1 LIESTS
7 NTESNEGLIEKERFA
22 LYMREMLRACI
33 GSIVIGLPLFAFI
46 FGSQAHKHSFII
58 WFTFDVVLLVSVL
71 FTFYGFYKY
80 NDKFTDPMWKRI
92 SDIPIL
98 IFSLY
103 IASAPWL
110 WLQNEVDIYFYT
122 MFIMVIAL
130 TGTITQSISYYFS
143 RQVVFSTLPILSL
156 LIKFYTMESQNHVE
170 IYIVVLL
177 VLGGLIAFSHHINK
191 SLIHSIVLKI
201 EHLQA
206 RENAERVN
214 AEKSQ
219 FIAAASHDIR
229 QPLQAIN
236 LLVDT
241 LKLRNKNTEDE
252 VLFNRLES
260 SVDSMSELL
269 NSLLDVSKLDAQVI
283 VPQPQHICLM
293 ALLMK
298 LQGELEPLAKAKG
311 LDLTVEAE
319 NIAALADVILLEQV
333 LNNLLSNAIRY
344 TEHGGI
350 ILSAQKELGK
360 ITISVRDTGIG
371 IDSLD
376 QEAIFLEFH
385 QLHNQERDQ
394 SKGLGLGLSIV
405 KRLCT
410 LQHWPLSLD
419 SELAVGSCF
428 SFTIPQGSS
437 ALIPVIE
444 KTDINKNLVSVDV
457 VLVDDHEGIR
467 FSLSNML
474 RSWGCKVRTF
484 DCADRACEE
493 LRSFPEWQPNL
504 IISDY
509 RLRNNLTGIEGIAQ
523 IKRELKGEVES
534 IIISGDTAPDII
546 KKIEG
551 SGLIVLHKPIKP
563 AKLRVVLSRKMK
575 SIIEN
580 N

>member
-7 NTESNEGLIEKERFA
+7 NTESNEGLIDKERFA
-22 LYMREMLRACI
+22 LYMREMLRVCI

-46 FGSQAHKHSFII
+46 FGPQAHKHSFII

-80 NDKFTDPMWKRI
+80 NDKFTDSMWKRI
-92 SDIPIL
+92 SDIPII

-156 LIKFYTMESQNHVE
+156 LIKLYTMESQNHVE
-170 IYIVVLL
+170 IYIVALL

-298 LQGELEPLAKAKG
+298 LQGELEPLAEAKG

-319 NIAALADVILLEQV
+319 SIAALADVILLEQV

-371 IDSLD
+371 IDSLN

-405 KRLCT
+405 KRLCA

-419 SELAVGSCF
+419 SELGVGSCF

-437 ALIPVIE
+437 ELIPLIE

-474 RSWGCKVRTF
+474 RSWGCKVRAF
-484 DCADRACEE
+484 DCANTACEE
-493 LRSFPEWQPNL
+493 LRSFPEWKPNL

-509 RLRNNLTGIEGIAQ
+509 RLRDNLTGIEGITQ
-523 IKRELKGEVES
+523 IKKELKGEVES

-546 KKIEG
+546 NKIEE

-575 SIIEN
+575 NIIEN